1 MPSFLVLRL
10 EAPLMSFGREAID
23 ANGPTRDFPDS
34 SMLTGLLAN
43 AMGYTRSEA
52 VRHERLQNRL
62 VFGVRIDRLGY
73 DLLDHQNANL
83 FEDEKGWTTKG
94 VPEGREKSPSYRP
107 DHDGR
112 RALTH
117 RRFRHYRADAALTV
131 ALRLDPATEPPT
143 LDDLAAAL
151 DYPARPL
158 FIGRKPCLPSAS
170 FFVGMSEAESLVA
183 SLQSIP
189 TTEPSI
195 ATCRFVLPPSETEGL
210 GEPEI
215 VRVTNKRDWRLGV
228 HAGEERIA
236 IMTLPAQASAGAGI

>member
-1 MPSFLVLRL
+1 MPSFLILRL

-23 ANGPTRDFPDS
+23 ANGPTRDFPDA

-43 AMGYTRSEA
+43 ALGYTRSEA
-52 VRHERLQNRL
+52 VRHQRLQDRL

-170 FFVGMSEAESLVA
+170 FFVRVSESESLVA
-183 SLQSIP
+183 ALQSIP
-189 TTEPSI
+189 MTKPST
-195 ATCRFVLPPSETEGL
+195 ATCRFILPPSALEGL
-210 GEPEI
+210 GKAEI
-215 VRVTNKRDWRLGV
+215 VHVTNKRDWSAGV
-228 HAGEERIA
+228 HTGEERIA
-236 IMTLPAQASAGAGI
+236 IVTLPAQASG